1 MKKVTA
7 RAVCEG
13 AIVAALTVLLM
24 FMGIYVPVFRTLAMF
39 VCGIPLAY
47 LMIRQGVYIS
57 AASFIASLLLIFIV
71 TGDIISGPLSGLITL
86 LPGLV
91 IGYCMSHNCRYY
103 VTLASGIAAVLFGLV
118 LDVMILN
125 VMAGGEN
132 GIAGMLD
139 ETIISVQGAM
149 NTYISSVENSADMGN
164 IVSEALKQTKEIILT
179 YFPTILVVAASV
191 MGYIITSLCIF
202 FMKRFRVKNYEY
214 VRFYMIKVPK
224 SLSVVTVLLMI
235 VSFMSNDSSIY
246 TLALKNVVAVLSFV
260 LVIDGLSLVDFS
272 LRKKFRSGYSRFGI
286 YLLILILGYFF
297 ISIIFYILMFA
308 GMLDA
313 NIDIRMLK
321 KAGDDSES

>member
-1 MKKVTA
+1 MRRKTEIRTTRSSAVSNIIAGIAFILFGLFVPNLLHLDGMGMGFGGPSMNPALFFTA
-7 RAVCEG
+7 FG
-13 AIVAALTVLLM
+13 LI
-24 FMGIYVPVFRTLAMF
+24 GI
-39 VCGIPLAY
+39 
-47 LMIRQGVYIS
+47 
-57 AASFIASLLLIFIV
+57 
-71 TGDIISGPLSGLITL
+71 SGLITL

-139 ETIISVQGAM
+139 ETINSVQGAM

-321 KAGDDSES
+321 KAGDWLQF